1 MEHSRW
7 LRVNTLRWIFLI
19 RLSVFRYECL
29 LDRMHIPTNT
39 DGCLQRI
46 LHENWM
52 RWDEIVLSEQED
64 SASVKEMQWC
74 DPQYRDIFF
83 NSRIAR
89 YVCGNAFYSVHS
101 PISSYRSNYLLDFFL
116 HSFPLSLFLSLFTH
130 FKFHLFGLFLLYTFL
145 NLLLAS
151 NRKIIA
157 NEIENGSTTRMK
169 LHFIIKFLWHIDG
182 KLNWRHRN
190 AQRLT
195 PSARN
200 INEREGETR
209 SECNAFN
216 AVRSI

>member
-1 MEHSRW
+1 MVACKYNSMNISHQAEC
-7 LRVNTLRWIFLI
+7 F
-19 RLSVFRYECL
+19 SVWVSLGSHAHTNQYR
-29 LDRMHIPTNT
+29 RMSATYFARKLNA
-39 DGCLQRI
+39 
-46 LHENWM
+46 M
-52 RWDEIVLSEQED
+52 RWNRNDWEQED
-64 SASVKEMQWC
+64 SASVKEMQWYG
-74 DPQYRDIFF
+74 PQYRDIFF

-130 FKFHLFGLFLLYTFL
+130 FKFHLFRLFLLYTFS

-157 NEIENGSTTRMK
+157 NEIENDSTTRMK